1 MGLRRILPIV
11 LFLVLLPLVSAQDM
25 SVGVY
30 GNCHEFDVRISTRGF
45 EPGCYDVKIDVD
57 TPSGKGE
64 VYNPESGWKSSY
76 YYING
81 DYCVQE
87 NTSKTYK
94 IRTDSDEDFKILVKL
109 RLNTTTLFSDYYNI
123 HQNCPGEKEMPP
135 EYFFLVVL
143 LTILIILIGVVVY
156 VKWNPKK
163 KKSKKKSR

>member
-1 MGLRRILPIV
+1 MGLKKILPII
-11 LFLVLLPLVSAQDM
+11 LFFVLLPLVSAQEM
-25 SVGVY
+25 AVGVY
-30 GNCHEFDVRISTRGF
+30 GTCHDFNVRISTRNF

-64 VYNPESGWKSSY
+64 VYDPNKGWKSSY

-81 DYCVQE
+81 DYCVE
-87 NTSKTYK
+87 GNATKTYK
-94 IRTDSDEDFKILVKL
+94 IRTNSDEDFKVLVKL
-109 RLNTTTLFSDYYNI
+109 RLNTTTLISDYYNI

-156 VKWNPKK
+156 VKNPEK
-163 KKSKKKSR
+163 KKSKKKPR